1 MPDGSIEKVS
11 YDNAW
16 ELVDG
21 QIKLKSGISNKWDV
35 GGSEYNSFIR
45 RLHGVINNLNGAYAS
60 FDSPNAN
67 RYLLFRFMMYMKTYF
82 TRMFMNRFQ
91 YRYKNG
97 MFLPRY
103 DANLNDISMGYYVE
117 FLTGI
122 KNLLV
127 RYKGNIS
134 LMTPN
139 EVTAMKKTIMEV
151 GMLLLIS
158 ELIVGFLFD
167 FDPDDDEKYE
177 KLRQKSGPFPGL
189 FVADDEHP
197 FKAPG
202 WFSNHMLNLALQIR
216 AENDS
221 FIPYPRWGLQDY
233 SNILNMESVSLKATL
248 DMYIK
253 LFTGITD
260 YADYKLTGDQTALY
274 KREVGPYYWQQEG
287 GVKFVNHLAKTL
299 SLSGTTV
306 EPVVAISGLQSRE
319 NR

>member
-1 MPDGSIEKVS
+1 MI
-11 YDNAW
+11 
-16 ELVDG
+16 
-21 QIKLKSGISNKWDV
+21 
-35 GGSEYNSFIR
+35 
-45 RLHGVINNLNGAYAS
+45 
-60 FDSPNAN
+60 
-67 RYLLFRFMMYMKTYF
+67 
-82 TRMFMNRFQ
+82 
-91 YRYKNG
+91 
-97 MFLPRY
+97 LPRY

-117 FLTGI
+117 FLNGI
-122 KNLLV
+122 KKLLTS
-127 RYKGNIS
+127 YKGNVN

-139 EVTAMKKTIMEV
+139 EVTAMKKTITEV

-158 ELIVGFLFD
+158 ELIIGFLFD
-167 FDPDDDEKYE
+167 FDPDDEDKYE

-189 FVADDEHP
+189 FVAEDEHP

-202 WFSNHMLNLALQIR
+202 WFSNHMLNLALQVR

-233 SNILNMESVSLKATL
+233 GNLLNMESVSLQATL

-287 GVKFVNHLAKTL
+287 GLKFANYLAKTL

-319 NR
+319 RR